1 LGRDYN
7 WSSIG
12 LFCTAK
18 VEEVIFS
25 EIVKSMDFAEVLP
38 EMRTRSEVV
47 VLDFAALDLVEI
59 GNVPKY
65 KNISY
70 FFEECRQQG
79 INPREPTQRQRFNN
93 RFLEESGKRYLI
105 GRYLEDRTT
114 MLPPAQVTQGRVF
127 HEGIDLFCRD
137 LEPVYAPC
145 DGEVVQAGQE
155 PGEHSY
161 GFYVIL
167 RHKIRNKELN
177 NEEIKNPY
185 LKNEEWFSLYGHL
198 ASQIPGVGKFISKGE
213 EIARLGTIKENGGW
227 SHHLHF
233 QLALEIEDG
242 PPYGYCTADEIEEVK
257 KKYPDPRMV
266 LGKLY

>member
-1 LGRDYN
+1 MG
-7 WSSIG
+7 
-12 LFCTAK
+12 AAE

-25 EIVKSMDFAEVLP
+25 EIVKNMDFAEVLP
-38 EMRTRSEVV
+38 QMRTRSEVV
-47 VLDFAALDLVEI
+47 ILDFADLDLAKI
-59 GNVPKY
+59 GNAPKY
-65 KNISY
+65 KNIFY

-105 GRYLEDRTT
+105 GRYLEDRTA
-114 MLPPAQVTQGRVF
+114 MLPPIQVEEGRIF

-137 LEPVYAPC
+137 LESVHAPC
-145 DGEVVQAGQE
+145 HGEVVQSGQE

-167 RHKIRNKELN
+167 KHKTKD
-177 NEEIKNPY
+177 
-185 LKNEEWFSLYGHL
+185 EEWFSLYGHL
-198 ASQIPGVGKFISKGE
+198 ASQIPEVGNFISKGE

-242 PPYGYCTADEIEEVK
+242 PPYGYCTLNEIEKVK
-257 KKYPDPRMV
+257 KKYPNPRIV